1 MQQLLFQQADL
12 NQFQAQESRALPGH
26 GTGLQGQA
34 ANDDIYADRSSLLW
48 LVLSGL
54 GNVIG
59 GMLLLYIL
67 LILPQVIGEIL
78 G

>member
-12 NQFQAQESRALPGH
+12 NQFQAQESGALPGH
-26 GTGLQGQA
+26 GTGLQRQA
-34 ANDDIYADRSSLLW
+34 ANDDIYADRSSSLW
-48 LVLSGL
+48 LVFSVL

-59 GMLLLYIL
+59 GMLLLYGL